1 MKSDQIRISGGVP
14 GKDSGRLPVPGNVPG
29 KDSGQARVSGETLKK
44 WKKWLRVYEII
55 LFAFVLVVNLAPF
68 LWGLLTSLKPVRE
81 VLSYPPKLFGSQVSG
96 EHYAEVFKGTFFTGF
111 LNSLL
116 YSGIAIVVGLLLAV
130 MAAYAM
136 SRFRFHGKK
145 MVFILILSGIPL
157 SIGSAAM
164 VVPNY
169 TFFSSLGMTNQWYT
183 LPIIY
188 IAYNLPMAIWVIMG
202 GLESVPVEI
211 DEAAK
216 IDGAGNW
223 RILFGIVVPLSLP
236 SMASAALYI
245 FLGAWNEYVVS
256 SVLVSSAS
264 LYPIQVSIY
273 NYMGFYGIQWGPLC
287 AAATAAVIPTLV
299 VFAILGRMLISG
311 LTAGAVKD

>member
-1 MKSDQIRISGGVP
+1 MKRWLKLYEVVLFIIAAAINL
-14 GKDSGRLPVPGNVPG
+14 LP
-29 KDSGQARVSGETLKK
+29 
-44 WKKWLRVYEII
+44 
-55 LFAFVLVVNLAPF
+55 FV
-68 LWGLLTSLKPVRE
+68 WGALTSLKPVRE
-81 VLSYPPKLFGSQVSG
+81 VLAYPPKLFGSEISL
-96 EHYAEVFKGTFFTGF
+96 EHYIEVFKGTFGTGVR
-111 LNSLL
+111 NSLI
-116 YSGIAIVVGLLLAV
+116 YSGIAIIVGLFLSL

-136 SRFRFHGKK
+136 RRFRFRGKK
-145 MVFILILSGIPL
+145 AFFILILAGIPL

-169 TFFSSLGMTNQWYT
+169 TFFSSIGMTNQWYT

-188 IAYNLPMAIWVIMG
+188 IAYNLPMSIWIMMG
-202 GLESVPVEI
+202 GMDSVPVEI

-216 IDGAGNW
+216 IDGAGKW
-223 RILFGIVVPLSLP
+223 YILFRVILPLLLP
-236 SMASAALYI
+236 SLACSALFI
-245 FLGAWNEYVVS
+245 FLGVWNEFVVS
-256 SVLVSSAS
+256 SVLVSSAE

-299 VFAILGRMLISG
+299 MFAFLGRLLISG

>member
-1 MKSDQIRISGGVP
+1 MRSNQM
-14 GKDSGRLPVPGNVPG
+14 
-29 KDSGQARVSGETLKK
+29 QVSLGTLEK
-44 WKKWLRVYEII
+44 WKKWLHIYEVV
-55 LFAFVLVVNLAPF
+55 LFLFVVIVNLAPF
-68 LWGLLTSLKPVRE
+68 IWGLLTSLKPVRE
-81 VLSYPPKLFGSQVSG
+81 VLSYPPKLFGSQVST
-96 EHYAEVFKGTFFTGF
+96 EHYEEVFRGTFFTGF
-111 LNSLL
+111 RNSLI
-116 YSGIAIVVGLLLAV
+116 YSAIAIAIGLLFAM

-136 SRFRFHGKK
+136 SRFRFRGKK
-145 MVFILILSGIPL
+145 LFFILILSGIPL

-169 TFFSSLGMTNQWYT
+169 TFFSSLGLTNQWYT

-188 IAYNLPMAIWVIMG
+188 VAYNLPMAIWVIMG
-202 GLESVPVEI
+202 GLESVPVQI

-223 RILFGIVVPLSLP
+223 RILFGLVVPLSLP
-236 SMASAALYI
+236 SLASAALFI

-287 AAATAAVIPTLV
+287 AAATTAVVPTLA

>member
-1 MKSDQIRISGGVP
+1 MQ
-14 GKDSGRLPVPGNVPG
+14 
-29 KDSGQARVSGETLKK
+29 VSLGTLEK
-44 WKKWLRVYEII
+44 WKKWLHIYEVV
-55 LFAFVLVVNLAPF
+55 LFLFVVIVNLAPF
-68 LWGLLTSLKPVRE
+68 IWGLLTSLKPVRE
-81 VLSYPPKLFGSQVSG
+81 VLSYPPKLFGSQVST
-96 EHYAEVFKGTFFTGF
+96 EHYEEVFRGTFFTGF
-111 LNSLL
+111 RNSLI
-116 YSGIAIVVGLLLAV
+116 YSAIAIAIGLLFAM

-136 SRFRFHGKK
+136 SRFRFRGKK
-145 MVFILILSGIPL
+145 MFFILILSGIPL

-169 TFFSSLGMTNQWYT
+169 TFFSSLGLTNQWYT

-188 IAYNLPMAIWVIMG
+188 VAYNLPMAIWVIMG
-202 GLESVPVEI
+202 GLESVPVQI

-223 RILFGIVVPLSLP
+223 RILFGLVVPLSLP
-236 SMASAALYI
+236 SLASAALFI

-287 AAATAAVIPTLV
+287 AAATTAVVPTLA

>member
-1 MKSDQIRISGGVP
+1 MKSNQI
-14 GKDSGRLPVPGNVPG
+14 
-29 KDSGQARVSGETLKK
+29 QVSEKTLGK
-44 WKKWLRVYEII
+44 WKKWLHVYEVV
-55 LFAFVLVVNLAPF
+55 LFLVVVAINLAPF
-68 LWGLLTSLKPVRE
+68 IWGLLTSLKPIRE
-81 VLSYPPKLFGSQVSG
+81 VLAYPPKLFGSQISG
-96 EHYAEVFKGTFFTGF
+96 EHYAEVFRGTFFTGF
-111 LNSLL
+111 RNSLI
-116 YSGIAIVVGLLLAV
+116 YSAIAIAVGLLLAM

-136 SRFRFHGKK
+136 SRFRFYGKK
-145 MVFILILSGIPL
+145 LFFILILSGIPL

-169 TFFSSLGMTNQWYT
+169 TFFSSLGLTNQWYT

-223 RILFGIVVPLSLP
+223 RILFGLVVPLSLP
-236 SMASAALYI
+236 SLASAALFI

-256 SVLVSSAS
+256 SVLVSSS
-264 LYPIQVSIY
+264 TLYPIQVSIY

-287 AAATAAVIPTLV
+287 AAATAAVVPTLV

>member
-1 MKSDQIRISGGVP
+1 M
-14 GKDSGRLPVPGNVPG
+14 GRLEF
-29 KDSGQARVSGETLKK
+29 R
-44 WKKWLRVYEII
+44 
-55 LFAFVLVVNLAPF
+55 
-68 LWGLLTSLKPVRE
+68 
-81 VLSYPPKLFGSQVSG
+81 
-96 EHYAEVFKGTFFTGF
+96 GTFFTGF
-111 LNSLL
+111 RNSLI
-116 YSGIAIVVGLLLAV
+116 YSAIAIAVGLLFAM

-136 SRFRFHGKK
+136 SRFRFRGKK
-145 MVFILILSGIPL
+145 LFFILILSGIPL

-169 TFFSSLGMTNQWYT
+169 TFFSSLGLTNQWYT

-188 IAYNLPMAIWVIMG
+188 VAYNLPMAIWVIMG
-202 GLESVPVEI
+202 GLESVPVQI

-223 RILFGIVVPLSLP
+223 RILFGLVVPLSLP
-236 SMASAALYI
+236 SLASAALFI

-287 AAATAAVIPTLV
+287 AAATTAVVPTLA

>member
-1 MKSDQIRISGGVP
+1 MKSNQM
-14 GKDSGRLPVPGNVPG
+14 
-29 KDSGQARVSGETLKK
+29 QVSAGTLEK
-44 WKKWLRVYEII
+44 WKKWLHIYEVV
-55 LFAFVLVVNLAPF
+55 LFLFVVIVNLAPF
-68 LWGLLTSLKPVRE
+68 IWGLLTSLKPVRE
-81 VLSYPPKLFGSQVSG
+81 VLSYPPRLFGSQVST
-96 EHYAEVFKGTFFTGF
+96 EHYAEVFRGTFFTGF
-111 LNSLL
+111 RNSLI
-116 YSGIAIVVGLLLAV
+116 YSAIAIAVGLLFAM

-136 SRFRFHGKK
+136 SRFRFRGKK
-145 MVFILILSGIPL
+145 LFFILILSGIPL

-169 TFFSSLGMTNQWYT
+169 TFFSSLGLTNQWYT

-188 IAYNLPMAIWVIMG
+188 VAYNLPMAIWVIMG
-202 GLESVPVEI
+202 GLESVPVQI

-223 RILFGIVVPLSLP
+223 RILFGLVVPLSLP
-236 SMASAALYI
+236 SLASAALFI

-287 AAATAAVIPTLV
+287 AAATTAVVPTLA

>member
-1 MKSDQIRISGGVP
+1 MQ
-14 GKDSGRLPVPGNVPG
+14 
-29 KDSGQARVSGETLKK
+29 VSLGTLEK
-44 WKKWLRVYEII
+44 WKKWLHIYEVV
-55 LFAFVLVVNLAPF
+55 LFLFVVIVNLAPF
-68 LWGLLTSLKPVRE
+68 IWGLLTSLKPVRE
-81 VLSYPPKLFGSQVSG
+81 VLSYPPKLFGSQVST
-96 EHYAEVFKGTFFTGF
+96 EHYEEVFRGTFFTGF
-111 LNSLL
+111 RNSLI
-116 YSGIAIVVGLLLAV
+116 YSAIAIAIGLLFAM

-136 SRFRFHGKK
+136 SRFRFRGKK
-145 MVFILILSGIPL
+145 LFFILILSGIPL

-169 TFFSSLGMTNQWYT
+169 TFFSSLGLTNQWYT

-188 IAYNLPMAIWVIMG
+188 VAYNLPMAIWVIMG
-202 GLESVPVEI
+202 GLESVPVQI

-223 RILFGIVVPLSLP
+223 RILFGLVVPLSLP
-236 SMASAALYI
+236 SLASAALFI

-287 AAATAAVIPTLV
+287 AAATTAVVPTLA

>member
-1 MKSDQIRISGGVP
+1 MQ
-14 GKDSGRLPVPGNVPG
+14 
-29 KDSGQARVSGETLKK
+29 VSLGTLEK
-44 WKKWLRVYEII
+44 WKKWLHIYEVV
-55 LFAFVLVVNLAPF
+55 LFLFVVIVNLAPF
-68 LWGLLTSLKPVRE
+68 IWGVLTSLKPVRE
-81 VLSYPPKLFGSQVSG
+81 VLSYPPKLFGSQVST
-96 EHYAEVFKGTFFTGF
+96 EHYEEVFRGTFFTGF
-111 LNSLL
+111 RNSLI
-116 YSGIAIVVGLLLAV
+116 YSAIAIAIGLLFAM

-136 SRFRFHGKK
+136 SRFRFRGKK
-145 MVFILILSGIPL
+145 MFFILILSGIPL

-169 TFFSSLGMTNQWYT
+169 TFFSSLGLTNQWYT

-188 IAYNLPMAIWVIMG
+188 VAYNLPMAIWVIMG
-202 GLESVPVEI
+202 GLESVPVQI

-223 RILFGIVVPLSLP
+223 RILFGLVVPLSLP
-236 SMASAALYI
+236 SLASAALFI

-287 AAATAAVIPTLV
+287 AAATTAVVPTLA

>member
-1 MKSDQIRISGGVP
+1 MKSNQI
-14 GKDSGRLPVPGNVPG
+14 
-29 KDSGQARVSGETLKK
+29 QVSSQTLQK
-44 WKKWLRVYEII
+44 WKKWLRIFEVI
-55 LFAFVLVVNLAPF
+55 LFALVVIVNLAPF
-68 LWGLLTSLKPVRE
+68 IWGLLTSLKPVRE
-81 VLSYPPKLFGSQVSG
+81 VLAYPPKVFGSEVSW
-96 EHYAEVFKGTFFTGF
+96 EHYIEVFRGTFFTGF
-111 LNSLL
+111 RNSLI
-116 YSGIAIVVGLLLAV
+116 YSAIAIIVGLFFAM

-136 SRFRFHGKK
+136 SRFKFHGKK
-145 MVFILILSGIPL
+145 LFFILILSGIPL

-169 TFFSSLGMTNQWYT
+169 TFFSRLGMTNQWYT
-183 LPIIY
+183 LPLIY
-188 IAYNLPMAIWVIMG
+188 IAYNLPMAVWIIMG
-202 GLESVPVEI
+202 GLESAPVEI

-223 RILFGIVVPLSLP
+223 RILFGIITPLSLP
-236 SMASAALYI
+236 SLASAALFI

-256 SVLVSSAS
+256 SVLVSSS
-264 LYPIQVSIY
+264 ELYPIQVSIY

-287 AAATAAVIPTLV
+287 AAATAAVIPTLI

>member
-1 MKSDQIRISGGVP
+1 MKYRSRNVSPQSLAGMKRWLKLYEVVLFIIAAAINL
-14 GKDSGRLPVPGNVPG
+14 LP
-29 KDSGQARVSGETLKK
+29 
-44 WKKWLRVYEII
+44 
-55 LFAFVLVVNLAPF
+55 FV
-68 LWGLLTSLKPVRE
+68 WGALTSLKPVRE
-81 VLSYPPKLFGSQVSG
+81 VLAYPPKLFGSEISL
-96 EHYAEVFKGTFFTGF
+96 EHYIEVFKGTFGTGVR
-111 LNSLL
+111 NSLI
-116 YSGIAIVVGLLLAV
+116 YSGIAIIVGLFLSL

-136 SRFRFHGKK
+136 RRFRFRGKK
-145 MVFILILSGIPL
+145 AFFILILAGIPL

-169 TFFSSLGMTNQWYT
+169 TFFSSIGMTNQWYT

-188 IAYNLPMAIWVIMG
+188 IAYNLPMSIWIMMG
-202 GLESVPVEI
+202 GMDSVPVEI

-216 IDGAGNW
+216 IDGAGKW
-223 RILFGIVVPLSLP
+223 YILFRVILPLLLP
-236 SMASAALYI
+236 SLACSALFI
-245 FLGAWNEYVVS
+245 FLGVWNEFVVS
-256 SVLVSSAS
+256 SVLVSSAE

-299 VFAILGRMLISG
+299 MFAFLGRLLISG

>member
-1 MKSDQIRISGGVP
+1 MKSSQM
-14 GKDSGRLPVPGNVPG
+14 
-29 KDSGQARVSGETLKK
+29 QVSAGTLEK
-44 WKKWLRVYEII
+44 WKKWLHIYEVV
-55 LFAFVLVVNLAPF
+55 LFLFVVIVNLAPF
-68 LWGLLTSLKPVRE
+68 IWGLLTSLKPVRE
-81 VLSYPPKLFGSQVSG
+81 VLSYPPRLFGSQVST
-96 EHYAEVFKGTFFTGF
+96 EHYAEVFRGTFFTGF
-111 LNSLL
+111 RNSLI
-116 YSGIAIVVGLLLAV
+116 YSAIAIVVGLLFAM

-136 SRFRFHGKK
+136 SRFRFRGKK
-145 MVFILILSGIPL
+145 LFFILILSGIPL

-169 TFFSSLGMTNQWYT
+169 TFFSSLGLTNQWYT

-188 IAYNLPMAIWVIMG
+188 VAYNLPMAIWVIMG
-202 GLESVPVEI
+202 GLESVPVQI

-223 RILFGIVVPLSLP
+223 RILFGLVVPLSLP
-236 SMASAALYI
+236 SLASAALFI

-287 AAATAAVIPTLV
+287 AAATTAVVPTLA

>member
-1 MKSDQIRISGGVP
+1 MRSNQM
-14 GKDSGRLPVPGNVPG
+14 
-29 KDSGQARVSGETLKK
+29 QVSLGTLEK
-44 WKKWLRVYEII
+44 WKKWLHIYEVV
-55 LFAFVLVVNLAPF
+55 LFLFVVIVNLAPF
-68 LWGLLTSLKPVRE
+68 IWGLLTSLKPVRE
-81 VLSYPPKLFGSQVSG
+81 VLSYPPKLFGSQVST
-96 EHYAEVFKGTFFTGF
+96 EHYEEVFRGTFFTGF
-111 LNSLL
+111 RNSLI
-116 YSGIAIVVGLLLAV
+116 YSAIAIAIGLLFAM

-136 SRFRFHGKK
+136 SRFRFRGKK
-145 MVFILILSGIPL
+145 MFFILILSGIPL

-169 TFFSSLGMTNQWYT
+169 TFFSSLGLTNQWYT

-188 IAYNLPMAIWVIMG
+188 VAYNLPMAIWVIMG
-202 GLESVPVEI
+202 GLESVPVQI

-223 RILFGIVVPLSLP
+223 RILFGLVVPLSLP
-236 SMASAALYI
+236 SLASAALFI

-287 AAATAAVIPTLV
+287 AAATTAVVPTLA

>member
-1 MKSDQIRISGGVP
+1 MKSNQM
-14 GKDSGRLPVPGNVPG
+14 
-29 KDSGQARVSGETLKK
+29 QVSQGTLEK
-44 WKKWLRVYEII
+44 WKKWLHIYEAV
-55 LFAFVLVVNLAPF
+55 LFLFVVIVNLAPF
-68 LWGLLTSLKPVRE
+68 IWGLLTSLKPVRE
-81 VLSYPPKLFGSQVSG
+81 VLSYPPRLFGSQVST
-96 EHYAEVFKGTFFTGF
+96 EHYAEVFRGTFFTGF
-111 LNSLL
+111 RNSLI
-116 YSGIAIVVGLLLAV
+116 YSAIAIVVGLLFAM

-136 SRFRFHGKK
+136 SRFRFRGKK
-145 MVFILILSGIPL
+145 LFFILILSGIPL

-169 TFFSSLGMTNQWYT
+169 TFFSSLGLTNQWYT
-183 LPIIY
+183 LPLIY
-188 IAYNLPMAIWVIMG
+188 VAYNLPMAIWVIMG
-202 GLESVPVEI
+202 GLESVPVQI

-223 RILFGIVVPLSLP
+223 RILFGLVVPLSLP
-236 SMASAALYI
+236 SLASAALFI

-287 AAATAAVIPTLV
+287 AAATTAVVPTLA